1 MGRAY
6 THVLRY
12 IDERLGEAAQRLMT
26 LPRKSIMNRQQAR
39 HPLATV

>member
-12 IDERLGEAAQRLMT
+12 IDERLGESGT
-26 LPRKSIMNRQQAR
+26 TVDDITRKSIMNRQQAR